1 MVKRISIIKKIN
13 MKRIFYITLLTAFVS
28 GLLTSC
34 ENDDWEFADYEYT
47 SVYFA
52 YQSPVRTI
60 VLGEDVFD
68 TSLDN
73 ELKCQIMA
81 TMGGVYSNEKNVE
94 IDISV
99 DNALCDNL
107 VFEETGEDVLP
118 MPSDYYSLS
127 SDRIV
132 IEKGSVLG
140 GVTVQLTEAF
150 FNDPLALEANYV
162 IPVRMTDVANAD
174 TILSGKPLVENPIR
188 GVSSDWDVQ
197 PKDYILYAVKY
208 INPYDGN
215 YLRRG
220 VDEITK
226 DGVTETEVRHNEY
239 VEDDEVVS
247 LSTLSLNAVQFPM
260 NYVSKDGHD
269 IIFKLKLS
277 FDDKEDVTV
286 LPFETTY
293 QVNDTVR
300 VLNGSASG
308 AGEFVKDGEKESWGN
323 KDRDALYL
331 DYDVSYQVEIQYPVS
346 GQPDDIQEVSYS
358 TVDTLV
364 VRDRGVSAEWFTPV
378 LKN

>member
-1 MVKRISIIKKIN
+1 
-13 MKRIFYITLLTAFVS
+13 MKRILYITLLTTFVAW
-28 GLLTSC
+28 LLTSC
-34 ENDDWEFADYEYT
+34 ENGEWEFPDYEYT

-60 VLGEDVFD
+60 VLGEDIFD

-73 ELKCQIMA
+73 QYKCQIMA
-81 TMGGVYSNEKNVE
+81 TMGGVYENNKNVE
-94 IDISV
+94 IGISV
-99 DNALCDNL
+99 DESLCENL

-118 MPSDYYSLS
+118 MPSEYYSLS
-127 SDRIV
+127 SDKII

-150 FNDPLALEANYV
+150 FNDPKSLEANYV
-162 IPVRMTDVANAD
+162 IPVRMTSVTNAD
-174 TILSGKPLVENPIR
+174 TILSGKPLVENPKR
-188 GVSSDWDVQ
+188 GVSSGWDVQ

-208 INPYDGN
+208 INPYDAN

-226 DGVTETEVRHNEY
+226 DGVTETKVRHNEY
-239 VEDDEVVS
+239 VEKDEVVN

-260 NYVSKDGHD
+260 DYVSKDGHD
-269 IIFKLKLS
+269 LNFKLNLS
-277 FDDKEDVTV
+277 FDDEENVSV
-286 LPFETTY
+286 SPFETTY

-308 AGEFVKDGEKESWGN
+308 TGEFVKDGDKNSWGN

-331 DYDVSYQVEIQYPVS
+331 DYDVSYEVEIRYPVS
-346 GQPDDIQEVSYS
+346 GQPDHLQEVSYS

-364 VRDRGVSAEWFTPV
+364 VRDRGVKAEWFTPV